1 MNVLIISV
9 HLDDETLGSDGT
21 VFGHAAEGGV
31 VDWSLVT
38 LAEDA
43 EEASPWGREET

>member
-9 HLDDETLGSDGT
+9 YLDDETHGSDGT
-21 VFGHAAEGGV
+21 IYGHAAEGGGL
-31 VDWSLVT
+31 DWSLVT

-43 EEASPWGREET
+43 EEASAWGREEA